1 MSKVKPVPSGEP
13 VEPPFVPCVRASF
26 ERRVA
31 LEVERKG
38 KESRVITI
46 EAEGL
51 SMCWEPTAKFVAA
64 HGYDAGIEFEKACFS
79 FLRANARAYLN
90 NADAVGKIM
99 ETIMTTST
107 GTADLSELSLA
118 QLTEHYNRLA
128 QGLGKNP
135 VKSFKSKGE
144 ATKRIQSLGAE
155 AAQPTPEQAQNKEAS
170 RAAADKRLS
179 GLADLKA
186 SRAERKA
193 AEGGKSKKSK
203 KSTQSGATAGEAE
216 EPTVATTK
224 STKKSPAAKKPA
236 AKAKAAPAKKPAA
249 KAKAE
254 TEKKP
259 RGQGIGAFCCEL
271 IAKGKSNEEVAEAAQ
286 KKFGSKT
293 SASSVAWYRNK
304 MRAEG
309 KL

>member
-1 MSKVKPVPSGEP
+1 MSRTKLAPAAEP
-13 VEPPFVPCVRASF
+13 AEPPFVPCVRASF

-107 GTADLSELSLA
+107 GTTDLSELSLA
-118 QLTEHYNRLA
+118 QLTEHYNQLA
-128 QGLGKNP
+128 QGLDRNP

-155 AAQPTPEQAQNKEAS
+155 IARPTPEQTQNKETS

-186 SRAERKA
+186 SKAERKA
-193 AEGGKSKKSK
+193 AERGSKKST
-203 KSTQSGATAGEAE
+203 TQSGATAGEE
-216 EPTVATTK
+216 KEPTVANTK
-224 STKKSPAAKKPA
+224 STKNT
-236 AKAKAAPAKKPAA
+236 KKPAA